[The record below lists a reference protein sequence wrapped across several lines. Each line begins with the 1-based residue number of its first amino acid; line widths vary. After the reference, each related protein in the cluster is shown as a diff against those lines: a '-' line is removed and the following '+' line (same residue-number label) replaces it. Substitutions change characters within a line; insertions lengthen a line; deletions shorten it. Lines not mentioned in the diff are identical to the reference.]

1 MSRIRILSDL
11 LVNKI
16 AAGEVIER
24 PASIVKELVENA
36 LDAGST
42 RIAITIEEGGKR
54 LIRVVDDG
62 MGMTADELKL
72 SVTPHATSKITCED
86 DLFKIAT
93 LGFRGEALASI
104 GAVSRLRIT
113 SRTREDIE
121 GNEIVIA
128 ADSLETAQAAGCRVG
143 TSVEVRD
150 LFFNVPARR
159 KFMKATP
166 TEVGHINEQVARMA
180 LGHRSVGFELTNNQR
195 TTHRLAP
202 ESSIR
207 ERIGALYSADLAE
220 ELIPIER
227 DDRGIRIEGY
237 VAPPARSRSTAS
249 WQYIF
254 LNGRFIRDRFVQHAV
269 REAYRGLMEHQRFP
283 VAFLFLTMDPEQVD
297 VNVHPSKLEVRWQ
310 NSGLVHSQ
318 ILSALRDKFLT
329 SNLTPTLQAD
339 AGPSRAEFDP
349 AKAAEV
355 RQQAADYY
363 RGLVLPTPS
372 APFDTSSS
380 GARFSSTIGPDA
392 TTRPSDIKPEV
403 WDALHGARGPDDF
416 NDPSSRLPATEK
428 ANELPQ
434 IKGYRALQVH
444 NSYLVAETSDGLVII
459 DQHALHERI
468 MYEKLKAQIVDG
480 PLESQRLLMPET
492 MTASATDMALLQEH
506 ESLLAQLGIEA
517 NAFGHD
523 QIAVHAFPSIL
534 KDTDAA
540 AFMRDLLDQLGDQ
553 ANQTHPEEVIHKVLD
568 MMSCKAAVKAGDS
581 LTPEEIEALI
591 EQKSEIEKSSNC
603 PHGRPTTLSLSVD
616 DLEKQ
621 FKRK

>member
-1 MSRIRILSDL
+1 MSRIQILPDL

-36 LDAGST
+36 LDAGSSN
-42 RIAITIEEGGKR
+42 IIVTIEDGGKR

-62 MGMTADELKL
+62 IGMSAEDLRL
-72 SVTPHATSKITCED
+72 AVTPHATSKITCEE

-113 SRTREDIE
+113 SRPRDEIE
-121 GNEIVIA
+121 GNEIVISA
-128 ADSLETAQAAGCRVG
+128 KHLETAQAAGCRTG

-159 KFMKATP
+159 KFMRATA

-195 TTHRLAP
+195 TTHRLAAD
-202 ESSIR
+202 SSIR
-207 ERIGALYSADLAE
+207 ERIGALYGADLAD

-227 DDRGIRIEGY
+227 DERGLRIEGY

-249 WQYIF
+249 WQYVF
-254 LNGRFIRDRFVQHAV
+254 LNGRYIRDRSVQHAI

-283 VAFLFLTMDPEQVD
+283 VAFLFLTMDPELVD
-297 VNVHPSKLEVRWQ
+297 VNVHPCKLEVRWQ
-310 NSGLVHSQ
+310 NSQLVHSQ
-318 ILSALRDKFLT
+318 VLSALRDKFLT
-329 SNLTPTLQAD
+329 SNLAPTLR
-339 AGPSRAEFDP
+339 AGENAPSSRFEFDP
-349 AKAAEV
+349 QKAADV
-355 RQQAADYY
+355 RREAADYY
-363 RGLVLPTPS
+363 KGLVPS
-372 APFDTSSS
+372 PMGSPIQATYEGRDFGP
-380 GARFSSTIGPDA
+380 TIGTRPGM
-392 TTRPSDIKPEV
+392 RPSDIRSDV
-403 WDALHGARGPDDF
+403 WDSMHGGGQPDQ
-416 NDPSSRLPATEK
+416 PETRLPADDMPT
-428 ANELPQ
+428 ELPQ

-468 MYEKLKAQIVDG
+468 MYERLKAQFTEG

-492 MTASATDMALLQEH
+492 LTASATDMALLQEH
-506 ESLLAQLGIEA
+506 EELLAKLGVEA
-517 NAFGHD
+517 NAFGED
-523 QIAVHAFPSIL
+523 QIAVHSFPSLL
-534 KDTDAA
+534 KDIDAA
-540 AFMRDLLDQLGDQ
+540 AFMRDLLDRLGDQ
-553 ANQTHPEEVIHKVLD
+553 HAQTSTEEVIHEVLD
-568 MMSCKAAVKAGDS
+568 MMSCKAAVKAGDA
-581 LTPEEIEALI
+581 LTTEEIAALI
-591 EQKSEIEKSSNC
+591 EQKGEIEKSSNC

-616 DLEKQ
+616 ELEKQ

>member
-1 MSRIRILSDL
+1 MSRIQILPDL

-36 LDAGST
+36 LDAGSSH
-42 RIAITIEEGGKR
+42 ISVTIEDGGKR

-62 MGMTADELKL
+62 IGMSAEDLRL
-72 SVTPHATSKITCED
+72 AVTPHATSKITCED
-86 DLFKIAT
+86 DLFNIAT

-104 GAVSRLRIT
+104 GAVSRLHLS
-113 SRTREDIE
+113 SRTRDEIE
-121 GNEIVIA
+121 GNEIIVSA
-128 ADSLETAQAAGCRVG
+128 KHLETTQAAGCRVG
-143 TSVEVRD
+143 SSVEVRD

-159 KFMKATP
+159 KFMRATA

-195 TTHRLAP
+195 TTHRLAAG
-202 ESSIR
+202 SSIR
-207 ERIGALYSADLAE
+207 ERIGALYGADLAD

-227 DDRGIRIEGY
+227 DERGLRIEGY

-249 WQYIF
+249 WQYVF
-254 LNGRFIRDRFVQHAV
+254 LNGRYIRDRSVQHAI

-283 VAFLFLTMDPEQVD
+283 VAFLFLTMDPQLVD
-297 VNVHPSKLEVRWQ
+297 VNVHPCKLEVRWQ
-310 NSGLVHSQ
+310 NSQLVHSQ
-318 ILSALRDKFLT
+318 VLSALRDKFLT
-329 SNLTPTLQAD
+329 SNLSPALR
-339 AGPSRAEFDP
+339 AGEGAGRSGVEFDP

-355 RQQAADYY
+355 RREAADYFK
-363 RGLVLPTPS
+363 GLVPSPMGSPIQATYEGRDFGASIGTPPS
-372 APFDTSSS
+372 
-380 GARFSSTIGPDA
+380 
-392 TTRPSDIKPEV
+392 TRPSDIRSEV
-403 WDALHGARGPDDF
+403 WDAMHGGGQNEEFPQRMPTDDA
-416 NDPSSRLPATEK
+416 PT
-428 ANELPQ
+428 ELPQ

-468 MYEKLKAQIVDG
+468 MYERLKAQITDG

-492 MTASATDMALLQEH
+492 LTASATDMALLQEH
-506 ESLLAQLGIEA
+506 EPLLLKLGVEA
-517 NAFGHD
+517 NAFGED
-523 QIAVHAFPSIL
+523 QIAVHAFPSLL
-534 KDTDAA
+534 KDIDAA
-540 AFMRDLLDQLGDQ
+540 AFMRDLLDRLSEQHE
-553 ANQTHPEEVIHKVLD
+553 QTSAEEVIHEVLD

-581 LTPEEIEALI
+581 LTTEEIATLI
-591 EQKSEIEKSSNC
+591 DQKGEIEKSSNC

-616 DLEKQ
+616 ELEKQ

>member
-1 MSRIRILSDL
+1 MSRIQILSDL

-42 RIAITIEEGGKR
+42 HVSVTIEDGGKR

-62 MGMTADELKL
+62 IGMSAEDLRL
-72 SVTPHATSKITCED
+72 AVTPHATSKITCED

-104 GAVSRLRIT
+104 GAVSHLRIT
-113 SRTREDIE
+113 SRTRDEIE
-121 GNEIVIA
+121 GNEIVVSA
-128 ADSLETAQAAGCRVG
+128 KHLETTQAAGCRVG

-159 KFMKATP
+159 KFMRATP
-166 TEVGHINEQVARMA
+166 TEVGHINEQVARTA

-195 TTHRLAP
+195 TTHRLAAD
-202 ESSIR
+202 STIQ
-207 ERIGALYSADLAE
+207 ERIGALYGADLAD

-227 DDRGIRIEGY
+227 DERGMRIEGY

-249 WQYIF
+249 WQYVF
-254 LNGRFIRDRFVQHAV
+254 LNGRYIRDRSVQHAI

-283 VAFLFLTMDPEQVD
+283 VAFLFLTMDPELVD

-310 NSGLVHSQ
+310 NSQMVHSQ

-329 SNLTPTLQAD
+329 TNLAPALR
-339 AGPSRAEFDP
+339 AGESDSRVRTEIDP
-349 AKAAEV
+349 ARSAEV
-355 RQQAADYY
+355 RRDAAEYY
-363 RGLVLPTPS
+363 KGLTPS
-372 APFDTSSS
+372 PMGAPIQARYEGGGYSPTLGTPPSTSPADIRSDVWDSMHGS
-380 GARFSSTIGPDA
+380 GVQDGHASRM
-392 TTRPSDIKPEV
+392 PSDDSP
-403 WDALHGARGPDDF
+403 G
-416 NDPSSRLPATEK
+416 
-428 ANELPQ
+428 ELPQ

-444 NSYLVAETSDGLVII
+444 NSYLVAETSEGLVII

-468 MYEKLKAQIVDG
+468 MYEKLKAQITDG

-492 MTASATDMALLQEH
+492 LTASATDMALLQEH
-506 ESLLAQLGIEA
+506 ESLLTKLGVEA
-517 NAFGHD
+517 NAFGED
-523 QIAVHAFPSIL
+523 QIAVHAFPSLL
-534 KDTDAA
+534 KDIDAA
-540 AFMRDLLDQLGDQ
+540 AFMRDLLDRLGEQ
-553 ANQTHPEEVIHKVLD
+553 HAQTSAEEVIHEVLD

-581 LTPEEIEALI
+581 LTTEEIATLI
-591 EQKSEIEKSSNC
+591 DKKGEIEKSSNC

-616 DLEKQ
+616 ELEKQ

>member
-1 MSRIRILSDL
+1 MSRIQILSDL

-24 PASIVKELVENA
+24 PASIVKELAENA

-42 RIAITIEEGGKR
+42 HVTVTIEEGGKR

-62 MGMTADELKL
+62 IGMSAEDLRL
-72 SVTPHATSKITCED
+72 AVTPHATSKITCED

-113 SRTREDIE
+113 SRTRDEIE
-121 GNEIVIA
+121 GNEIIIA
-128 ADSLETAQAAGCRVG
+128 AKSLETAQAAGCRVG

-159 KFMKATP
+159 KFMKATA
-166 TEVGHINEQVARMA
+166 TEVGHVNEQVARMA
-180 LGHRSVGFELTNNQR
+180 LGHRGVGFELTNNQR

-202 ESSIR
+202 GSSIC
-207 ERIGALYSADLAE
+207 ERIGALYGAELAD
-220 ELIPIER
+220 ELIAIER
-227 DDRGIRIEGY
+227 DERGMRIEGY

-249 WQYIF
+249 WQYVF
-254 LNGRFIRDRFVQHAV
+254 LNGRYIRDRFVQHAI

-283 VAFLFLTMDPEQVD
+283 VAFLFLTMDPELVD

-310 NSGLVHSQ
+310 NSQMVHSQ

-329 SNLTPTLQAD
+329 TNLSPALR
-339 AGPSRAEFDP
+339 AGESASPSRVEFDP
-349 AKAAEV
+349 ARAAEV
-355 RQQAADYY
+355 RRDAAKYY
-363 RGLVLPTPS
+363 KGLVPSPMGEPIQARYDGGGFAPTLGTPPT
-372 APFDTSSS
+372 AKPT
-380 GARFSSTIGPDA
+380 
-392 TTRPSDIKPEV
+392 DIRSEV
-403 WDALHGARGPDDF
+403 WDAMYGGGHADD
-416 NDPSSRLPATEK
+416 PASRMPADESPG
-428 ANELPQ
+428 ELPQ

-444 NSYLVAETSDGLVII
+444 NSYLVAETCDGLVII

-468 MYEKLKAQIVDG
+468 MYEKLKAQITDG

-492 MTASATDMALLQEH
+492 LTASATDMALLQEH
-506 ESLLAQLGIEA
+506 EPLLLKLGVEA
-517 NAFGHD
+517 NAFGED
-523 QIAVHAFPSIL
+523 QIAVHAFPSLL
-534 KDTDAA
+534 KNIDAA
-540 AFMRDLLDQLGDQ
+540 AFMRDLLDRLSEQH
-553 ANQTHPEEVIHKVLD
+553 AQTSAEEVIHEILD

-581 LTPEEIEALI
+581 LTSEEIAALI
-591 EQKSEIEKSSNC
+591 DQKGEIEKSSNC

-616 DLEKQ
+616 ELEKQ

>member
-1 MSRIRILSDL
+1 MSRIQILPDL

-36 LDAGST
+36 LDAGSNNIT
-42 RIAITIEEGGKR
+42 VTIEDGGKR

-62 MGMTADELKL
+62 IGMSAEDLRL
-72 SVTPHATSKITCED
+72 AVTPHATSKITCEE

-113 SRTREDIE
+113 SRPRDQIE
-121 GNEIVIA
+121 GNEIVISA
-128 ADSLETAQAAGCRVG
+128 KHLETAQAAGCRAG

-159 KFMKATP
+159 KFMRANA

-195 TTHRLAP
+195 TTHRLAAD
-202 ESSIR
+202 SSIR
-207 ERIGALYSADLAE
+207 ERIGALYGADLAN

-227 DDRGIRIEGY
+227 DERGLRIEGY
-237 VAPPARSRSTAS
+237 AAPPARSRSTAS
-249 WQYIF
+249 WQYVF
-254 LNGRFIRDRFVQHAV
+254 LNGRYIRDRSVQHAI

-283 VAFLFLTMDPEQVD
+283 VAFLFLTMDPELVD
-297 VNVHPSKLEVRWQ
+297 VNVHPCKLEVRWQ
-310 NSGLVHSQ
+310 NSQLVHSQ
-318 ILSALRDKFLT
+318 VLSALRDKFLT
-329 SNLTPTLQAD
+329 TNLSPSLR
-339 AGPSRAEFDP
+339 AGESATPSRIEFDP
-349 AKAAEV
+349 QKAAEV
-355 RQQAADYY
+355 RREAANYY
-363 RGLVLPTPS
+363 KGLVPS
-372 APFDTSSS
+372 PMGSPIHATYEGRD
-380 GARFSSTIGPDA
+380 FSPTIGTPPSTA
-392 TTRPSDIKPEV
+392 PSDIRSDI
-403 WDALHGARGPDDF
+403 WDRMHRGDQPA
-416 NDPSSRLPATEK
+416 SVESRMPPAEEP
-428 ANELPQ
+428 AELPT
-434 IKGYRALQVH
+434 IRGYRALQVH

-468 MYEKLKAQIVDG
+468 MYEKLKAQITDG

-492 MTASATDMALLQEH
+492 LTASATDMALLQEH
-506 ESLLAQLGIEA
+506 EELLTKLGVEA
-517 NAFGHD
+517 NAFGED
-523 QIAVHAFPSIL
+523 QIAVHAFPSLL
-534 KDTDAA
+534 KDIDAA
-540 AFMRDLLDQLGDQ
+540 AFMRDLLDRLGEQD
-553 ANQTHPEEVIHKVLD
+553 EETSAEIVIHEVLD

-581 LTPEEIEALI
+581 LTSEEIAALI
-591 EQKSEIEKSSNC
+591 EQKGAIEKSSNC

-616 DLEKQ
+616 ELEKQ